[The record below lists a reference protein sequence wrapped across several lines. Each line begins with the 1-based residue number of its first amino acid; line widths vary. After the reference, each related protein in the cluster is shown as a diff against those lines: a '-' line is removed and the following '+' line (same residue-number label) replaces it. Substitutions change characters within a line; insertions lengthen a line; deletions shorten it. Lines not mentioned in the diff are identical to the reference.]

1 MLIEDRLKEL
11 RDKINEQVPAGI
23 RVAEVEFEGPEL
35 VIYTDDPKR
44 FADEAD
50 LIRILAR
57 DLRKRIVVRPTTLED
72 PEKAATEIRAVVPE
86 SSGITDIFFDPDTG
100 EVLIEAEKPG
110 VVIGKNGITLREITR
125 AYRMDAQG
133 CPHPPIESSTVKQVR
148 QYLRSVNEERKQFL
162 RTIGRRIHRDIP
174 GRDEANKDATR
185 KDQWVR
191 VTTLGCCR
199 EVGRAAFLLTTPD
212 SRVLIDC
219 GEKPDNSN
227 GTPYLYVPEI
237 HPLAQLDAV
246 VLTHAHLDHCALIPL
261 LYKYG
266 YEGPVYSTPP
276 TRDLSAMLQLDY
288 LDVINKEDRK
298 IPYSSNE
305 VKTYIRHS
313 ITLNYG
319 SVTDIAPD
327 IKLTFHNAGH
337 ILGSAIAHFHIG
349 DGLYNIAFTGD
360 FNYSKSRL
368 FNPAVNQFPRLE
380 TLFMES
386 TYGGSND
393 FQPARSDAELKLYE
407 TINKVLSRGGKV
419 IIPAFAVGRSQEV
432 MLALEEGMRLGKI
445 PHVKIYLDGMIREA
459 TAIHTTYPEYLNND
473 LRNLIFREGMNP
485 FLADC
490 FQQVDSSDLR
500 EKVINGDPC
509 VIITTS
515 GMLNGGPV
523 MEYLLNLAEDEKN
536 ALVFVGYQA
545 DGTQGRRIQKGWRE
559 VPMGRKGTIT
569 INLEIDTIDGFSGH
583 SDRRQLMNYIGQIQP
598 RPEKIF
604 CIHGDE
610 NNTIDLASSIYK
622 RYHIQTHS
630 PMNLETYRM
639 V

>member
-1 MLIEDRLKEL
+1 MLIEERLKDL
-11 RDKINEQVPAGI
+11 KNKINEKVPPGI
-23 RVAEVEFEGPEL
+23 SVTQVEFEGPEL
-35 VIYTDDPKR
+35 VIYTDDPKK

-50 LIRILAR
+50 LIKILAR
-57 DLRKRIVVRPTTLED
+57 DLRKRIVVRPTILEE
-72 PEKAATEIRAVVPE
+72 PERAAGEIRSVVSE
-86 SSGITDIFFDPDTG
+86 GAGISDIFFDPDTG

-110 VVIGKNGITLREITR
+110 IVIGKNGSTLREITKHIGWTPKVVR
-125 AYRMDAQG
+125 T
-133 CPHPPIESSTVKQVR
+133 PPIESSTVKQVR
-148 QYLRSVNEERKQFL
+148 QYLRSVKDERKEFL
-162 RTIGRRIHRDIP
+162 RSIGRRIHRDV
-174 GRDEANKDATR
+174 TS

-199 EVGRAAFLLTTPD
+199 EVGRAAFLLTTPS
-212 SRVLIDC
+212 SRLLIDC
-219 GEKPDNSN
+219 GEKPDTNN

-246 VLTHAHLDHCALIPL
+246 VLTHAHLDHCALVPL
-261 LYKYG
+261 IYKYG

-288 LDVINKEDRK
+288 LDVVSKEDRK

-305 VKTYIRHS
+305 VKEFIKHS

-349 DGLYNIAFTGD
+349 EGLYNIAFTGD
-360 FNYSKSRL
+360 FNYGKSRL
-368 FNPAVNQFPRLE
+368 FNPAVSSFPRLE
-380 TLFMES
+380 ALFMES

-393 FQPARSDAELKLYE
+393 VQPMRKDAEENLYD
-407 TINKVLSRGGKV
+407 TITTVISRGGKV

-432 MLALEEGMRLGKI
+432 MLALEDGMRSQRI
-445 PHVKIYLDGMIREA
+445 PKVKIYLDGMIREA
-459 TAIHTTYPEYLNND
+459 TAIHTTYPEYLNSD
-473 LRNLIFREGMNP
+473 LRNLIFREGTNP

-490 FQQVDSSDLR
+490 FMQVDSAELR
-500 EKVINGDPC
+500 EKVITGDPC
-509 VIITTS
+509 VIISTS
-515 GMLNGGPV
+515 GMMNGGPV
-523 MEYLLNLAEDEKN
+523 MDYLTNLAADQRN

-545 DGTQGRRIQKGWRE
+545 EGTLGRRIQKGWRE
-559 VPMGRKGTIT
+559 VPLGSRGTIV
-569 INLEIDTIDGFSGH
+569 INLEIITIDGFSGH
-583 SDRRQLMNYIGQIQP
+583 SDRRALMNYIAQISP

-604 CIHGDE
+604 TVHGDE

-622 RYHIQTHS
+622 RYHIETHS

>member
-11 RDKINEQVPAGI
+11 KNKINEKVPPGI
-23 RVAEVEFEGPEL
+23 TVSEVEFEGPEL

-57 DLRKRIVVRPTTLED
+57 DLRKRIVVRPNVLED
-72 PEKAATEIRAVVPE
+72 PERAIQDIRAVVAE
-86 SSGITDIFFDPDTG
+86 NAGITDIFFDADTG

-110 VVIGKNGITLREITR
+110 VVIGKNGATLREITKHIGWTPKVVR
-125 AYRMDAQG
+125 T
-133 CPHPPIESSTVKQVR
+133 PPIESSTVKQVR
-148 QYLRSVNEERKQFL
+148 QFLRSVNEERKQFL
-162 RTIGRRIHRDIP
+162 RTSGRRIHRDV
-174 GRDEANKDATR
+174 TS

-191 VTTLGCCR
+191 VTMLGCCR
-199 EVGRAAFLLTTPD
+199 EVGRAAFLLSTPE
-212 SRVLIDC
+212 SKVLIDC
-219 GEKPDNSN
+219 GEKPDNSSN
-227 GTPYLYVPEI
+227 NAPYLYVPEI
-237 HPLAQLDAV
+237 HPLSQLDAV
-246 VLTHAHLDHCALIPL
+246 VLTHAHLDHCALVPL

-266 YEGPVYSTPP
+266 YDGPVYSTPP

-288 LDVINKEDRK
+288 LDVVSKEDRK

-305 VKTYIRHS
+305 VKNYIKHS

-337 ILGSAIAHFHIG
+337 ILGSAIAHFHVG

-368 FNPAVNQFPRLE
+368 FNPATNQFPRLE
-380 TLFMES
+380 AIFMES
-386 TYGGSND
+386 TYGGSGD
-393 FQPARSDAELKLYE
+393 IQPARAEAEEKLYE
-407 TINKVLSRGGKV
+407 TISSVISRGGKV

-432 MLALEEGMRLGKI
+432 MLALEEGIRKEKI
-445 PHVKIYLDGMIREA
+445 PAVKIYLDGMIREA
-459 TAIHTTYPEYLNND
+459 TAIHTTYPEYLNSE
-473 LRNLIFREGMNP
+473 LRNQIFKEGLNP
-485 FLADC
+485 FLAEC
-490 FQQVDSSDLR
+490 FVAVDSSDLR
-500 EKVINGDPC
+500 EKVMNGDPC

-523 MEYLLNLAEDEKN
+523 MEYLSGLASDERN

-545 DGTQGRRIQKGWRE
+545 DGTMGRRIQKGWRE
-559 VPMGRKGTIT
+559 IPIGRPGTIV
-569 INLEIDTIDGFSGH
+569 INLEIVTIDGFSGH
-583 SDRRQLMNYIGQIQP
+583 SDRRQLINYIGHVQP
-598 RPEKIF
+598 KPEKIF
-604 CIHGDE
+604 TIHGDE
-610 NNTIDLASSIYK
+610 NNTIDLASSLYK
-622 RYHIQTHS
+622 RYHIETHS

-639 V
+639 I

>member
-1 MLIEDRLKEL
+1 MLIEERLKEL
-11 RDKINEQVPAGI
+11 KHKINEKVPPGI
-23 RVAEVEFEGPEL
+23 TVSEVEFEGPEL

-57 DLRKRIVVRPTTLED
+57 DLRKRIVVRPNVLED
-72 PEKAATEIRAVVPE
+72 PERAIQDIREVVAE
-86 SSGITDIFFDPDTG
+86 NAGITDIFFDADTG

-110 VVIGKNGITLREITR
+110 VVIGKNGATLREITKHIGWTPKVVR
-125 AYRMDAQG
+125 T
-133 CPHPPIESSTVKQVR
+133 PPIESSTVKQVR

-162 RTIGRRIHRDIP
+162 RTIGRRIHRDV
-174 GRDEANKDATR
+174 TS

-191 VTTLGCCR
+191 VTMLGCCR
-199 EVGRAAFLLTTPD
+199 EVGRAAFLLSTPE
-212 SRVLIDC
+212 SKVLIDC
-219 GEKPDNSN
+219 GEKPDNSSN
-227 GTPYLYVPEI
+227 NAPYLYVPEI
-237 HPLAQLDAV
+237 HPLSQLDAV
-246 VLTHAHLDHCALIPL
+246 ILTHAHLDHCALVPL

-266 YEGPVYSTPP
+266 YDGPVYSTPP

-288 LDVINKEDRK
+288 LDVVSKEDRK

-305 VKTYIRHS
+305 VKSYIKHS

-337 ILGSAIAHFHIG
+337 ILGSAIAHFHVG

-368 FNPAVNQFPRLE
+368 FNPATNQFPRLE
-380 TLFMES
+380 AIFMES
-386 TYGGSND
+386 TYGGSGD
-393 FQPARSDAELKLYE
+393 IQPARAEAEEKLYE
-407 TINKVLSRGGKV
+407 TISSVISRGGKV

-432 MLALEEGMRLGKI
+432 MLALEEGIRKEKI
-445 PHVKIYLDGMIREA
+445 PAVKVYLDGMIREA
-459 TAIHTTYPEYLNND
+459 TAIHTTYPEYLNSE
-473 LRNLIFREGMNP
+473 LRNQIFKEGLNP

-490 FQQVDSSDLR
+490 FVSVDSSDLR
-500 EKVINGDPC
+500 EKVMNGDPC

-523 MEYLLNLAEDEKN
+523 MEYLSGLASDERN

-545 DGTQGRRIQKGWRE
+545 EGTMGRRIQKGWRE
-559 VPMGRKGTIT
+559 IPIGRRGTIV
-569 INLEIDTIDGFSGH
+569 INLEIVTIDGFSGH
-583 SDRRQLMNYIGQIQP
+583 SDRRQLINYIGHVQP
-598 RPEKIF
+598 KPEKIF
-604 CIHGDE
+604 TIHGDE
-610 NNTIDLASSIYK
+610 NNTIDLASSLYK
-622 RYHIQTHS
+622 RYHIETHS
-630 PMNLETYRM
+630 PMTLETYRM
-639 V
+639 I